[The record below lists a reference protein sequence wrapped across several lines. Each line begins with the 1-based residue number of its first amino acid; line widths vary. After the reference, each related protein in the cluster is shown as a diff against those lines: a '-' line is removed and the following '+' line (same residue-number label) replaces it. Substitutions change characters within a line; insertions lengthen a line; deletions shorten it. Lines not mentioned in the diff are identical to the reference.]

1 VKKVTGIGGVFFKSK
16 DPKKSK
22 EWYEK
27 HLGIVSDQYGHSFK
41 WLDLNNPSKECVTQ
55 WSPMDESTDYYKPS
69 SSEFMI
75 NYRVEDLASLL
86 SELRKSKV
94 QIIGEMQEYD
104 YGKFAWII
112 DPDGRKIEL
121 WEPKDESTL

>member
-1 VKKVTGIGGVFFKSK
+1 MKKVTGIGGVFFKSK

-22 EWYEK
+22 QWYEQ

-41 WLDLNNPSKECVTQ
+41 WRDHENPTQECLTQ
-55 WSPMDESTDYYKPS
+55 WSPMDEKTNYYDPS

-75 NYRVEDLASLL
+75 NYRVDNLEALL
-86 SELRKSKV
+86 SELRKSEV
-94 QIIGEMQEYD
+94 QIIGEMEEFE

-112 DPDGRKIEL
+112 DLDGRKVEL
-121 WEPKDESTL
+121 WEPKDESIL